1 MFKAKSFMWIALF
14 LLLVILG
21 LFIAVSW
28 YFSNA
33 LISVAPYTLQPE
45 FKILEVLPNTANL
58 SQVTLPEPPNKNQF
72 ANTRREGTYN
82 LLWET
87 GYGRLGKILGGSS
100 GRVVRELALTSGE
113 LPKAGDDARLESF
126 VFRNDPKIDFD
137 IDYQEVRLVSDA
149 GRLQAWWIDQN
160 SETAVLMLHGR
171 RRGNIQE
178 TLRALPV
185 VVDSGYSVL
194 TVAYR
199 NHAQSAP
206 SPDGFYHYG
215 DSEWQDAVEGL
226 KFLAQ
231 QGVKRVILYGF
242 SMGGAVALETF
253 ERYKDEPTVIAII
266 LDSPLLDPYEV
277 FLYGAKLEG
286 LPLPNLLTR
295 GAMAVA
301 KLRTGINWSALDHRK
316 TAQDIKVPVL
326 LFGATADT
334 TIPIRLVDEY
344 ASLLP
349 DVEYHRLEGVEHVE
363 PWNSDPQQYEAW
375 VETFL
380 EKTK

>member
-1 MFKAKSFMWIALF
+1 MWILLI
-14 LLLVILG
+14 LLLLLLG
-21 LFIAVSW
+21 LFVVMSW

-33 LISVAPYTLQPE
+33 LINVAPYTLQPE
-45 FKILEVLPNTANL
+45 FKILEISEN
-58 SQVTLPEPPNKNQF
+58 SVTLPEPPNKNQF

-87 GYGRLGKILGGSS
+87 GYGRLGKILEDSN
-100 GRVVRELALTSGE
+100 GRVVRELTLTSGE
-113 LPKAGDDARLESF
+113 LPKANDDARLESF
-126 VFRNDPKIDFD
+126 VFLNDPKTDFD
-137 IDYQEVRLVSDA
+137 IDFEEVRLVSDA
-149 GRLQAWWIDQN
+149 GRLQAWWIDQKTD
-160 SETAVLMLHGR
+160 TAVLMLHGR

-178 TLRALPV
+178 TLRALPA

-231 QGVKRVILYGF
+231 AGVKQVILYGF
-242 SMGGAVALETF
+242 SMGGAVSLETF
-253 ERYKDEPTVIAII
+253 TRYKEDPKVIAII

-277 FLYGAKLEG
+277 FLLGAKETG
-286 LPLPNLLTR
+286 LPLANVLTQ
-295 GAMAVA
+295 GAMLVA
-301 KLRTGINWSALDHRK
+301 RLRTGINWAGLDQRK
-316 TAQDIKVPVL
+316 TAADITVPVL

-334 TIPIRLVDEY
+334 TIPISLVDEF
-344 ASLLP
+344 ANLLAN
-349 DVEYHRLEGVEHVE
+349 VEYHRLEGVEHVE
-363 PWNSDPQQYEAW
+363 SWNYEPQQYEAW
-375 VETFL
+375 VTAFL
-380 EKTK
+380 EKFAH